1 MGKSGNTVSEPDTL
15 AGLIELGFEG
25 DAVRIVMENDMPW
38 FNAEDVCKALGYLN
52 PWQAL
57 VDHVDD
63 EDRNTL
69 RITEGKKGN
78 PNRNFVNESGL
89 YALIFGS
96 SKPKAKRFK
105 RWVTSEVLP
114 TIRRTG
120 EYRMGG
126 VPVQPSI
133 KPDSEFALTPQ
144 FFARLYYAMNK
155 RLGAVTLIWYLIEH
169 GAHERWVTSSA
180 RKIAEDIGLAVR
192 YSTIHKFSMVLA
204 EEGILD
210 FRVGS
215 TGSASSYKLVQSA
228 LRRVLMTVPLEGD
241 ERPGLDLMQLI
252 ADQNRLLGAH

>member
-1 MGKSGNTVSEPDTL
+1 MGKSGNTVSKGDTL

-25 DAVRIVMENDMPW
+25 DAVRMVMENDMPW
-38 FNAEDVCKALGYLN
+38 FNANDVCKALGYVN
-52 PWQAL
+52 PRDAVADQ
-57 VDHVDD
+57 VDE
-63 EDRNTL
+63 EDVAKRDILTQG
-69 RITEGKKGN
+69 GKQKAG
-78 PNRNFVNESGL
+78 FVNESGL

-133 KPDSEFALTPQ
+133 KPDGEFALTPQ

-192 YSTIHKFSMVLA
+192 YSTINKFSMVLA

-228 LRRVLMTVPLEGD
+228 LRRVLMAVPLEGD